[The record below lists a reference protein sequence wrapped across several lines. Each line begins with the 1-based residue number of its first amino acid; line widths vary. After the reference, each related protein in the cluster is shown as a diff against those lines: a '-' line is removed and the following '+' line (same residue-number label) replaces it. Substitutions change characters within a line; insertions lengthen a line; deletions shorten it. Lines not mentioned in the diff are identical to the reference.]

1 MNCNTSRLV
10 SVAILA
16 VLSLTFPMSAASA
29 QTVIIADGSADAG
42 ATTTVTVTADDV
54 TDLAN
59 FDITVTYNSA
69 VVNVTAAENNAV
81 FGSDTNNFEG
91 ASTGTVRLMSFNTG
105 SGQTGDGILLST
117 LTLKALGTA
126 GQNSALTLTTNSLMD
141 SSEGDITAIKDNGVF
156 TVSSGTHPTP
166 TPTVTRAASIP
177 GATPDTTAIA
187 ANAAKSAP
195 TKTPTAKLESAPAT
209 GGDTMPDA
217 PAKKGLPGFEGT
229 VAVTGL
235 LAITY
240 VMMQRKR

>member
-1 MNCNTSRLV
+1 MNCNTNKLV

-59 FDITVTYNSA
+59 FDITVTYDPA
-69 VVNVTAAENNAV
+69 VVNVTAAANNAV

-91 ASTGTVRLMSFNTG
+91 ASTGAVRLMSFNTG

-141 SSEGDITAIKDNGVF
+141 SSEGDITATIDTGVF

-166 TPTVTRAASIP
+166 APTVTPTSSIP
-177 GATPDTTAIA
+177 SATPDTTATA
-187 ANAAKSAP
+187 ANAAKPAP
-195 TKTPTAKLESAPAT
+195 TETLTVEPAAPAT
-209 GGDTMPDA
+209 GGDTTMPDA
-217 PAKKGLPGFEGT
+217 PAKKGLPGFEG
-229 VAVTGL
+229 AIAIAGL
-235 LAITY
+235 LTIAY
-240 VMMQRKR
+240 MLMPRKQ